1 MLTEYCRK
9 GRLKLIR
16 MGKIIWSRSS
26 CFRRGQSY
34 AQAEVR
40 VEDQRAGLRF
50 KAALSERVGVE
61 LHLEGNELRPPVLI
75 FVEHEI
81 FEIRAIARSDHSV
94 GSGGVVE
101 PAEALQSVIAGKR
114 DLGLLARLVDLLPK
128 L

>member
-16 MGKIIWSRSS
+16 MGKIIWSRRS

-40 VEDQRAGLRF
+40 VEDQRAGLRL
-50 KAALSERVGVE
+50 KAALGERVGVE
-61 LHLEGNELRPPVLI
+61 LHLKGDELRPPVLI

-81 FEIRAIARSDHSV
+81 FEIGAIARSDHSV
-94 GSGGVVE
+94 RGSGVVE
-101 PAEALQSVIAGKR
+101 PAEALQSVIAGK
-114 DLGLLARLVDLLPK
+114 
-128 L
+128 